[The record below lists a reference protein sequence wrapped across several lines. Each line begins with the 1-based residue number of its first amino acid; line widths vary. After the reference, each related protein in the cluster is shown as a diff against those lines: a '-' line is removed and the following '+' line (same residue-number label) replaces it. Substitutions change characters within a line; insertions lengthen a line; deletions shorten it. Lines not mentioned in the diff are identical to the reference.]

1 MLGAGVENMFSQYLG
16 GDPCSTADAS
26 RLKQEGLRGRFIA
39 SMAEKAMSRE

>member
-16 GDPCSTADAS
+16 GDPCSPVNAS
-26 RLKQEGLRGRFIA
+26 RLKQEGVRTCFIA